1 MVTLKDILDFFS
13 LRNAEIRTGKISD
26 GNVVSGGRNIAEANV
41 SEITFLSKKYVDTAS
56 ELLAKCNACLVI
68 VDKEIFES
76 LTSTQF
82 NFTVVV
88 VSEPK
93 NEMVD
98 CLTHFFA
105 ERIVPAIHDTAIIDV
120 SVKRGKDNYI
130 GPYVV
135 IDENVTIGD
144 NNFIEAFVH
153 IKKGTVIGNNVTIK
167 SGAIIGGGG
176 FGYAKQENGEWKN
189 FPHFGNVVIEDNVSI
204 GSNTCV
210 DRGALGSTLLKRGCK
225 VDNLVHIA
233 HNVVVGENSLVIAD
247 AMIGGST
254 IIGNNTWVAPSASL
268 KNGLSIGNNST
279 IGLAAVVVKNV
290 PDNTTVIGNPAK
302 SLEKKV

>member
-1 MVTLKDILDFFS
+1 MVTVKDILSFFS
-13 LRNAEIRTGKISD
+13 SRNAEIHTGKITDS
-26 GNVVSGGRNIAEANV
+26 NIVSGGRNIAEASI
-41 SEITFLSKKYVDTAS
+41 SEITFLSKKYVATAA
-56 ELLAKCNACLVI
+56 ELLTKCNACLVI
-68 VDKEIFES
+68 VDKEIFAS
-76 LTSTQF
+76 LTSAQF
-82 NFTVVV
+82 NFNVVV
-88 VSEPK
+88 AAEPK

-105 ERIVPAIHDTAIIDV
+105 ERIVPAIHETAVIDV
-120 SVKRGKDNYI
+120 SVKKGKDNCI

-135 IDENVTIGD
+135 IDENVTLGD
-144 NNFIEAFVH
+144 HNFIEAFVH
-153 IKKGTVIGNNVTIK
+153 IKKGTVIGNNVIIK

-176 FGYAKQENGEWKN
+176 FGYTKQENGEWKN

-210 DRGALGSTLLKRGCK
+210 DRGALGSTILKCGCK

-233 HNVVVGENSLVIAD
+233 HNVVVGENSLIIAD

-254 IIGNNTWVAPSASL
+254 IIGDNTWVAPSASL
-268 KNGLSIGNNST
+268 KNGLTIGSNST

-302 SLEKKV
+302 PLEKK